1 MWGFRKITGMST
13 EDDVRKAIQ
22 DFLAPELRTISARLD
37 GLERVMSARFE
48 AMDVKFGSVDVKLNA
63 TDERISALD
72 IKIGVKLD
80 SLSKQIQGIDE
91 KLDIDRRL
99 TRLETRQSP
108 ATQ

>member
-1 MWGFRKITGMST
+1 MWGFRKIRGMST
-13 EDDVRKAIQ
+13 VDDVRKAIQ

-37 GLERVMSARFE
+37 GLERVMDA
-48 AMDVKFGSVDVKLNA
+48 KFASVDVKLNA
-63 TDERISALD
+63 VDERISALD